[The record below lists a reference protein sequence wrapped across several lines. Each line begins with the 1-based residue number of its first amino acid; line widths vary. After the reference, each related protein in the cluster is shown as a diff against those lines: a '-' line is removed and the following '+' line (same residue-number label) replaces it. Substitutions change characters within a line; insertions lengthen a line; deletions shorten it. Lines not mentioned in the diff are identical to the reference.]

1 MSRKGIIY
9 RGYWLVREQ
18 DHIHVIGDSSDWRED
33 TIRDAIEEINK
44 LKGTSDELLKNVRVV
59 KTEAQRRKELNIE
72 YLERREYD

>member
-33 TIRDAIEEINK
+33 TIHDAIEEINK
-44 LKGTSDELLKNVRVV
+44 IKGTSDELLKHVRVV

-72 YLERREYD
+72 YQERKEYD